1 MSQVSTVLYRINNQ
15 IQAKELRV
23 LREDGTQ
30 LGVISKEEALAEA
43 KKLDTDLVEIAPQAL
58 PPVAKLIEFTKFKY
72 QLARKERESKASQK
86 KIDLKEIR
94 LTPFM
99 ASGDFDT
106 KMSKARDYLK
116 DGDKVRL
123 VVKFVGRQ
131 RTHKEFGDQ
140 VWLRA
145 VENLSDVSKIDV
157 APKWLGKQY
166 IGGLCPK

>member
-86 KIDLKEIR
+86 R
-94 LTPFM
+94 LI
-99 ASGDFDT
+99 
-106 KMSKARDYLK
+106 SK
-116 DGDKVRL
+116 
-123 VVKFVGRQ
+123 KF
-131 RTHKEFGDQ
+131 
-140 VWLRA
+140 A
-145 VENLSDVSKIDV
+145 
-157 APKWLGKQY
+157 
-166 IGGLCPK
+166 

>member
-1 MSQVSTVLYRINNQ
+1 VSTVVYRINNQ

-30 LGVISKEEALAEA
+30 LGVISKESALEEA
-43 KKLDTDLVEIAPQAL
+43 KKLGVDLVEIAPQAV
-58 PPVAKLIEFTKFKY
+58 PPVAKLIEFSKFRY
-72 QLARKERESKASQK
+72 QLAKKERESKSSQK

-99 ASGDFDT
+99 AAGDFET
-106 KMSKARDYLK
+106 KMAKARDYLK
-116 DGDKVRL
+116 DGNKVRL

-131 RTHKEFGDQ
+131 LTHKEFGDQ

-145 VENLSDVSKIDV
+145 VQALADVSKIDIE
-157 APKWLGKQY
+157 PKWLGKQY
-166 IGGLCPK
+166 IGSLCPK

>member
-1 MSQVSTVLYRINNQ
+1 MSIVVYRINNQ
-15 IQAKELRV
+15 ITATQLRV

-30 LGVISKEEALAEA
+30 LGVLSKAEALAEA
-43 KKLDTDLVEIAPQAL
+43 EKSDTDLVEIAPQAV

-72 QLARKERESKASQK
+72 QLARRERESKASQK
-86 KIDLKEIR
+86 KVDLKEIR

-99 ASGDFDT
+99 ASGDFET

-116 DGDKVRL
+116 DGNKVRL

-131 RTHKEFGDQ
+131 LTHKEFGDQ

-145 VENLSDVSKIDV
+145 VQALADVSKIDIE
-157 APKWLGKQY
+157 PKWFGKQY